1 MHASEAEVTPPPRSS
16 VPQGLTNISLTVL
29 GGMFCTLHSSS
40 GSEFTLIQLHLVK
53 NRVFSLCI
61 LLKLTSDTRYLVAF
75 FETL

>member
-1 MHASEAEVTPPPRSS
+1 
-16 VPQGLTNISLTVL
+16 
-29 GGMFCTLHSSS
+29 MFYTLHSSS

-53 NRVFSLCI
+53 NRVFSLYI